1 MKAIVKPVLILTVIC
16 MVMTAAVAG
25 VHLLTKD
32 AISANEAA
40 TAQASMAALI
50 PDVTFTAV
58 EDDGLSCSE
67 AYCAEDK
74 GYILVSSANGYGG
87 EVRVMTAVGSDG
99 RVIGIIV
106 LSCDNETPGLGQNCK
121 KESFTDQFKGASG
134 SVELTKNGG
143 DIAAVTSATYTST
156 AVRDCVNAALSDYS
170 ALTGRGT
177 E

>member
-58 EDDGLSCSE
+58 GIFNDFRWDFG
-67 AYCAEDK
+67 K
-74 GYILVSSANGYGG
+74 HKNSS
-87 EVRVMTAVGSDG
+87 
-99 RVIGIIV
+99 
-106 LSCDNETPGLGQNCK
+106 
-121 KESFTDQFKGASG
+121 FK
-134 SVELTKNGG
+134 
-143 DIAAVTSATYTST
+143 
-156 AVRDCVNAALSDYS
+156 R
-170 ALTGRGT
+170 
-177 E
+177 